1 MKTLDTQLDEVL
13 NTERLI
19 ASLSVVFGV
28 VATALAALGLYGVVA
43 FSVASR
49 TKEIGVRMA
58 LGARNASVLWLI
70 LRETMILVT
79 IGIAIGIPVAYLLSR
94 YVSSQ
99 LYGVTPTDR
108 STGVAALAILVA
120 VAALSG
126 FIPAR
131 RAATIDPLTALRHE

>member
-1 MKTLDTQLDEVL
+1 
-13 NTERLI
+13 
-19 ASLSVVFGV
+19 VFGL

-58 LGARNASVLWLI
+58 LGARKASVLWLV

-79 IGIAIGIPVAYLLSR
+79 IGIAIGIPVAYVLSR
-94 YVSSQ
+94 YVESQ
-99 LYGVTPTDR
+99 LYGVKPTDIA
-108 STGVAALAILVA
+108 TGLAALAVLAA
-120 VAALSG
+120 VAAISG

-131 RAATIDPLTALRHE
+131 RASSIDPLRALRHE

>member
-1 MKTLDTQLDEVL
+1 M
-13 NTERLI
+13 
-19 ASLSVVFGV
+19 
-28 VATALAALGLYGVVA
+28 VA

-58 LGARNASVLWLI
+58 LGAPKTSVLWLI

-79 IGIAIGIPVAYLLSR
+79 IGIVIGIPVAYSLSR

-99 LYGVTPTDR
+99 LYGVTPTDI
-108 STGVAALAILVA
+108 STGLAALGILALVAAF
-120 VAALSG
+120 SG

-131 RAATIDPLTALRHE
+131 RASSIDPLRALRHE

>member
-1 MKTLDTQLDEVL
+1 MRTLDTRLDEVL

-19 ASLSVVFGV
+19 ASLSVVFGI

-58 LGARNASVLWLI
+58 LGAPKTSVLWLI

-79 IGIAIGIPVAYLLSR
+79 VGLIIGIPVAYLLSR
-94 YVSSQ
+94 YVTSQ
-99 LYGVTPTDR
+99 LYGVTPTDAG
-108 STGVAALAILVA
+108 TGLAALAILA
-120 VAALSG
+120 GVAALSG
-126 FIPAR
+126 LVPAH
-131 RAATIDPLTALRHE
+131 RASTIDPLRALRHE

>member
-1 MKTLDTQLDEVL
+1 
-13 NTERLI
+13 
-19 ASLSVVFGV
+19 
-28 VATALAALGLYGVVA
+28 
-43 FSVASR
+43 
-49 TKEIGVRMA
+49 
-58 LGARNASVLWLI
+58 
-70 LRETMILVT
+70 MILVT

-108 STGVAALAILVA
+108 STGLAALAILAA

>member
-1 MKTLDTQLDEVL
+1 MRLLRSIIANLDPSLPVMNMKTLDTQLDEVL

-19 ASLSVVFGV
+19 ASLSVVFGI

-58 LGARNASVLWLI
+58 LGAPKTSVLWLI

-79 IGIAIGIPVAYLLSR
+79 IGIAIGIPVAY
-94 YVSSQ
+94 VS
-99 LYGVTPTDR
+99 
-108 STGVAALAILVA
+108 
-120 VAALSG
+120 
-126 FIPAR
+126 
-131 RAATIDPLTALRHE
+131 AATSRRSSTA

>member
-1 MKTLDTQLDEVL
+1 
-13 NTERLI
+13 
-19 ASLSVVFGV
+19 VFGLI
-28 VATALAALGLYGVVA
+28 ATALAALGLYGVVS

-58 LGARNASVLWLI
+58 LGAPKTSVLWLI

-79 IGIAIGIPVAYLLSR
+79 VGIAIGIPVAYILSR
-94 YVSSQ
+94 YVESQ
-99 LYGVTPTDR
+99 LYGVKATDFA
-108 STGVAALAILVA
+108 TGLAALALLVS

-131 RAATIDPLTALRHE
+131 RASSIDPLKALRYE